1 MQSPCPASYEPRWL
15 KMIKCR
21 IRRTQCIPAA
31 VNYKGG
37 NFMWWLV
44 SVLIIAPVL
53 TLYACCRVAGDADRQ
68 AERLWIE
75 EAEGEWPE
83 DEEEDE

>member
-1 MQSPCPASYEPRWL
+1 
-15 KMIKCR
+15 
-21 IRRTQCIPAA
+21 
-31 VNYKGG
+31 
-37 NFMWWLV
+37 MWWLV